1 MAGSE
6 DETGTMPSG
15 VDCREPLREPLRYE
29 AVRAGL
35 ERAGMVMARPKLGE
49 GEGMRGREMASC
61 SSDMVVDVEQARGWI
76 GAG

>member
-15 VDCREPLREPLRYE
+15 VDCREPLRYE

-35 ERAGMVMARPKLGE
+35 ARAGMVMARAKLGE
-49 GEGMRGREMASC
+49 GEGMRGRA
-61 SSDMVVDVEQARGWI
+61 
-76 GAG
+76 